1 MNTRMMREDLRRFSG
16 EQLLWLAVMS
26 NATTRVLIDLELRR
40 RAGQRS
46 AHAVRRLAPPR
57 RAVA

>member
-1 MNTRMMREDLRRFSG
+1 MKTRNMRDDLRHFSG

-26 NATTRVLIDLELRR
+26 NRTTRVLIDLELRR
-40 RAGQRS
+40 RAAHRS
-46 AHAVRRLAPPR
+46 SLSGLRFSPVR

>member
-1 MNTRMMREDLRRFSG
+1 MRDDLRQFSG

-26 NATTRVLIDLELRR
+26 NKTTRVLIDLELRR
-40 RAGQRS
+40 RAMRRPEIVRTS
-46 AHAVRRLAPPR
+46 HAR